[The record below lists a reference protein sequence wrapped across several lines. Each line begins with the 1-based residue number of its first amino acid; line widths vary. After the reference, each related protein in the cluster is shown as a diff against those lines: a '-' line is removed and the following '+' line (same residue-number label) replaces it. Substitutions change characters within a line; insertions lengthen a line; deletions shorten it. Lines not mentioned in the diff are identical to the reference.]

1 MSIAS
6 HAEEKTLFG
15 HPVGLFYLSFTEA
28 WERFSYYGMQTLL
41 VLYMTKQLLFP
52 PHVGRI
58 VGFGA
63 FRAGL
68 ESVYGHLTP
77 VALAS
82 ATFGLYTGLVYVTP
96 LLGGL
101 LADRVLG
108 RTRTVT
114 LGACLMALGHFLMAF
129 DASFLL
135 ALFCLLLGVGCFKGN
150 IATQVGDLY
159 AKGDNRRADAFQFYM
174 FGIQV
179 AVIVAPIVTGGLAQ
193 EVAWHWGFGAAGV
206 GMLIGLLI
214 YLSGR
219 KHLPREV
226 VIVRGQPKAERPK
239 LAPGEGKSIAVLVAL
254 LPVLALSAVG
264 NQQIGNAYLLWGD
277 ANLQLHFLGFNT
289 PVTWLVSVDAFF
301 GAVTMAGS
309 VMFWR
314 WWSRRRPEPNEVTK
328 LSIGMGIAA
337 LAPLLLAAASLHA
350 AGQKVSIGWALAF
363 HLVNDIG
370 FSNLFP
376 VGLALYSRAAPKA
389 IGGTMIAVYYLNMFA
404 CNMLVGW
411 LGGLFDKL
419 PSTTFWLIHA
429 AIIAVATV
437 LMLLARAAWGHI
449 LAPKVD
455 PEAVPAEAAA

>member
-1 MSIAS
+1 MTSVSPAP
-6 HAEEKTLFG
+6 EKTFFG

-28 WERFSYYGMQTLL
+28 WERFSYYGMQSLL

-52 PHVGRI
+52 PHVGH
-58 VGFGA
+58 VAGFSA
-63 FRAGL
+63 YRAAM
-68 ESVYGHLTP
+68 EAVYGHLTP
-77 VALAS
+77 LALA
-82 ATFGLYTGLVYVTP
+82 TNTVGLYTAGVYATP

-108 RTRTVT
+108 RTKTVT

-135 ALFCLLLGVGCFKGN
+135 ALLCLLMGVGCFKGN

-206 GMLIGLLI
+206 GMLIGLVI
-214 YLSGR
+214 YLLGR
-219 KHLPREV
+219 KHLPPEQV
-226 VIVRGQPKAERPK
+226 MVRGRAKPERPK
-239 LAPGEGKSIAVLVAL
+239 LALGEGKTVSVLVAL
-254 LPVLALSAVG
+254 LPVLAIGAIG

-277 ANLQLHFLGFNT
+277 ANLQLTFFGFHT
-289 PVTWLVSVDAFF
+289 PVNWLLSVDAFF

-309 VMFWR
+309 VAFWR
-314 WWSRRRPEPNEVTK
+314 WYGTRWAEPDEITK
-328 LSIGMGIAA
+328 LTIGTGIAA
-337 LAPLLLAAASLHA
+337 TAPLILVAASLHP
-350 AGQKVSIGWALAF
+350 AGQRVSIAWALAF
-363 HLVNDIG
+363 HFINDVG

-389 IGGTMIAVYYLNMFA
+389 IGGTMIAVYYLYMVG
-404 CNMLVGW
+404 CNALVGW
-411 LGGLFDKL
+411 LGGFLDKM
-419 PSTTFWLIHA
+419 PGGAFWLMHA
-429 AIIAVATV
+429 GIIAVSAV
-437 LMLLARAAWGHI
+437 LLLLARSVAGRI
-449 LAPKVD
+449 LTPSVD
-455 PEAVPAEAAA
+455 PEAALAPA